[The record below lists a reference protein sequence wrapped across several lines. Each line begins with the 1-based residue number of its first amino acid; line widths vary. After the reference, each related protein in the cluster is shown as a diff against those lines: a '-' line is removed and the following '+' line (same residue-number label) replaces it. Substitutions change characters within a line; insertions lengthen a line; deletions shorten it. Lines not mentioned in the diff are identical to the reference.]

1 MVEIFDDIRK
11 IYKFKAP
18 CGELPEHIEFFS
30 ESCIAD
36 TSRYIGNECFTVK
49 MFPSWT
55 PTIWI
60 NLGSPYRL
68 AAGDGS
74 YTINT
79 GDDVLI
85 LRNTI
90 VERHNLPTDHIFT
103 LKFFPGGLEAILDI
117 NQAGLKNKVIKA
129 KTILSAR
136 LIGSLKKAGSFE
148 ERVKLME
155 AWLLANQTWK
165 RKRDHY
171 LEFIKGTIEMYRG
184 SGLKLNNTEI
194 AEKMFTSSKTIN
206 RYFNRVIGVPP
217 KNFFA
222 VLRTRTALQVYVAD
236 RKAFSPT
243 AFGYHDMSHFYKDVI
258 GFTGQKLSDF
268 YLK

>member
-11 IYKFKAP
+11 IYAFKAP
-18 CGELPEHIEFFS
+18 CGELAGHVEFFS
-30 ESCIAD
+30 ESCAAD
-36 TSRYIGNECFTVK
+36 TSRYIGNESFTVK

-68 AAGDGS
+68 ATCDGS

-79 GDDVLI
+79 DDDVLL

-103 LKFFPGGLEAILDI
+103 VKFFPGGLEALLDV
-117 NQAGLKNKVIKA
+117 NQAGLKNKVIAA
-129 KTILSAR
+129 KTVLPAR
-136 LIGSLKKAGSFE
+136 LIGSLKKADSFE
-148 ERVKLME
+148 ERVKLLE
-155 AWLLANQTWK
+155 SWLLANRTWR

-171 LEFIKGTIEMYRG
+171 LNFVRDTIEMYQG
-184 SGLKLNNTEI
+184 SGLKLNNTDL
-194 AEKMFTSSKTIN
+194 AEKMVTTSKTVN
-206 RYFNRVIGVPP
+206 RYFNRVIGISP
-217 KNFFA
+217 KNYFA
-222 VLRTRTALQVYVAD
+222 VLRTRTALTAYVSN

-243 AFGYHDMSHFYKDVI
+243 GFGYHDMSHFYKDVI
-258 GFTGQKLSDF
+258 GFTGQKLSGF